1 MIKNNKAINMM
12 LPKNGFETPKHN
24 NNNNNGFNSN

>member
-12 LPKNGFETPKHN
+12 LPKSGFETPKHN
-24 NNNNNGFNSN
+24 NNKNGFNSN